1 MSVPPLDKL
10 RLIPLAEAATELRI
24 APVTLRGWLLAGR
37 IPYHRIGRQLMVLQS
52 DLDSFVR
59 SSRVAV

>member
-1 MSVPPLDKL
+1 MSVPSLDELRPLS
-10 RLIPLAEAATELRI
+10 EAAAALKI

-37 IPYHRIGRQLMVLQS
+37 LPYHRIGRQLMVLQS

-59 SSRVAV
+59 SSRVTV

>member
-1 MSVPPLDKL
+1 MSSVNELRPL
-10 RLIPLAEAATELRI
+10 REAAAALRI

-37 IPYHRIGRQLMVLQS
+37 LPYHRVGRQLMVLQS